1 MATKKVTIKAE
12 GYFELEYNPESKEF
26 KETLESYRASINK
39 HGDEK
44 DVLISVVHHFVLGAS
59 CESIVEGVG
68 FVAKEGREIPAK
80 LYSGI
85 TVVDDEPQF
94 DYEIQ

>member
-1 MATKKVTIKAE
+1 MPKKKVTIKAE

-26 KETLESYRASINK
+26 QETLESYRASINK
-39 HGDEK
+39 SGDEK
-44 DVLISVVHHFVLGAS
+44 DVLISVVHHFVLGGS
-59 CESIVEGVG
+59 CESMVEGVG
-68 FVAKEGREIPAK
+68 FVQKKGRDKPTK
-80 LYSGI
+80 LFSGI